1 MVVVPFH
8 IGGTIPCR
16 PRSIILTFGT
26 TIPYHIILQLPPP
39 SLGLATFAD
48 DVQALCFHD
57 AHNRKAA
64 TSLFILH
71 PCRSRTLVV
80 PTIRRRKVPSFPGQ
94 LQYQAHQVVDKEV
107 RVPRVHGHLVA
118 QVCHSCLLTPIV
130 SPFVDP
136 SPSAK
141 SSLPTCAK
149 SIQVNFHS
157 IHSLRFRTVEEKQYD
172 GRNQDF

>member
-1 MVVVPFH
+1 MVVW
-8 IGGTIPCR
+8 
-16 PRSIILTFGT
+16 
-26 TIPYHIILQLPPP
+26 YHT
-39 SLGLATFAD
+39 TFARPSH
-48 DVQALCFHD
+48 LCGRRPGAFLPRRTQSKGSNHGPP
-57 AHNRKAA
+57 
-64 TSLFILH
+64 LFILH

-157 IHSLRFRTVEEKQYD
+157 IHSLRFRIVEEKQYD